1 MEIKVD
7 NFEGPLDLLLRLIE
21 EEKLDVTTVSLL
33 QVAEQ
38 YIAYLDTMPIKQPD
52 LLADFLLIAAKLLVL
67 KSRAILPELFMEDD
81 ESFSDLE
88 QQLKMYKKYLEASK
102 GIEHLA
108 AQKRYVYARPE
119 YARPVGLE
127 FVVPKS
133 LNKSKLEQVLEA
145 IVGELDALARLPKKS
160 LERLISIKEKIEEIR
175 QILKEKGVVRWQEL
189 IDSAKSKTEIVV
201 SFLGLLELNKQKQL
215 VLEQEEIF
223 GEIIIKNVNN
233 F

>member
-7 NFEGPLDLLLRLIE
+7 NFEGPLDLLLHLIE

-38 YIAYLDTMPIKQPD
+38 YIAYLDTLPIKQPD

-67 KSRAILPELFMEDD
+67 KSRALLPELFMEDD

-102 GIEHLA
+102 EIERLVA
-108 AQKRYVYARPE
+108 RKRYGYGRPE

-127 FVVPKS
+127 FVAPKS
-133 LNKSKLEQVLEA
+133 LNQGKLKQVMEA
-145 IVGELDALARLPKKS
+145 IVGELDAWTRLPKKS

-175 QILKEKGVVRWQEL
+175 QTLKEKGALKWREL
-189 IDSAKSKTEIVV
+189 VDKATSRTEIVV

-215 VLEQEEIF
+215 ALEQEEIF
-223 GEIIIKNVNN
+223 GEIIIKNINN